1 MRDLNCLVT
10 GGAGFIGSNLVRHL
24 LREGAHVTV
33 IDDLSTGSWINLGD
47 VAGDIRFFEADI
59 RDRERTAPLFRGI
72 DYVFHQAAQAS
83 VPRSIEDPWTCHD
96 ANVNGT
102 LRVLLAARDAGVRRV
117 VYAASSSAYG
127 DAEVLPKV
135 ETMPAAPLSPYAVT
149 KYVGELYCHV
159 FHRVYGLETV
169 ALRYFNVFGPWQN
182 PESQYAAVIPK
193 FITALLRGQS
203 PVIHGDGE
211 QTRDFI
217 YVENVVAANV
227 RAALAPAQAAAGR
240 VFNVGCGGRISL
252 NDLLRELHQILETR
266 VSQTHSTERTGD
278 VHDSQADIT
287 AAREAL
293 GYQPSVELH
302 EGLRRTAAWFVAQE
316 RVAADAWV
324 REGAAA

>member
-1 MRDLNCLVT
+1 
-10 GGAGFIGSNLVRHL
+10 
-24 LREGAHVTV
+24 
-33 IDDLSTGSWINLGD
+33 LGD

-59 RDRERTAPLFRGI
+59 RDRERTATLFRGT

-102 LRVLLAARDAGVRRV
+102 LSVLLAARDAGVRRV

-127 DAEVLPKV
+127 DAEMLPKV
-135 ETMPAAPLSPYAVT
+135 ETMTAAPLSPYAVT

-169 ALRYFNVFGPWQN
+169 ALRYFNVFGPRQD

-211 QTRDFI
+211 QTRDFT
-217 YVENVVAANV
+217 YVEDVATANF
-227 RAALAPAQAAAGR
+227 RAALAPVESASGR
-240 VFNVGCGGRISL
+240 VFNVGCGRRITV
-252 NDLLRELHQILETR
+252 NDLVNELQQILETR
-266 VSQTHSTERTGD
+266 VSPTYSTERTGD
-278 VHDSQADIT
+278 VRDSQADIT
-287 AAREAL
+287 AAGEAL
-293 GYQPSVELH
+293 GYQPSAD
-302 EGLRRTAAWFVAQE
+302 LREALRQTVAWFVAQE
-316 RVAADAWV
+316 RAASGARA
-324 REGAAA
+324 REAAAA